1 MNPFDAGILHF
12 LNQFA
17 HRSWVFDSFIVLISS
32 NHLLKGGVVVA
43 LIWWVWF
50 RENNIET
57 REVIFSGV
65 IAALF
70 AVALARVLAH
80 VLIFRER
87 PIYNAGLHLQVPY
100 TLDERSLITWSSFP
114 SDHAVIF
121 FALATTIWFV
131 SRGAGAFALCHTVL
145 VVCLTRI
152 YLGLHYPTDVIAGAI
167 LGIGIACL
175 AKTPAIRTKLSRAG
189 MQWLEKS
196 PGVFYA
202 FFFLLTFQIATI
214 FDPVRSILGFFRRV
228 LEIAL
233 AH

>member
-1 MNPFDAGILHF
+1 
-12 LNQFA
+12 
-17 HRSWVFDSFIVLISS
+17 
-32 NHLLKGGVVVA
+32 
-43 LIWWVWF
+43 
-50 RENNIET
+50 
-57 REVIFSGV
+57 
-65 IAALF
+65 
-70 AVALARVLAH
+70 
-80 VLIFRER
+80 
-87 PIYNAGLHLQVPY
+87 
-100 TLDERSLITWSSFP
+100 
-114 SDHAVIF
+114 
-121 FALATTIWFV
+121 
-131 SRGAGAFALCHTVL
+131 

-196 PGVFYA
+196 PGVSYA